1 MNKTLL
7 AIIGLVLV
15 GGVGVLVWDGSS
27 EDDLNIPDDL
37 KTPTVSTEMHGAAAA
52 APARPADQII
62 VPKLSSAAQMGRIA
76 FDENCA
82 ACHGA
87 KAAGS
92 DNGPPLVHKI
102 YESSHHADFAFQMAA
117 KGGVRAHHWRF
128 GDMPPVPGVTEKQ
141 VEWIVTYVREIQR
154 ENGIN

>member
-1 MNKTLL
+1 MPGSWWIGDGEIELL
-7 AIIGLVLV
+7 IRFLRSIGDVPRVELPGDPVHGKVLYA
-15 GGVGVLVWDGSS
+15 
-27 EDDLNIPDDL
+27 E
-37 KTPTVSTEMHGAAAA
+37 
-52 APARPADQII
+52 Q
-62 VPKLSSAAQMGRIA
+62 
-76 FDENCA
+76 NCA

-87 KAAGS
+87 KAEGS